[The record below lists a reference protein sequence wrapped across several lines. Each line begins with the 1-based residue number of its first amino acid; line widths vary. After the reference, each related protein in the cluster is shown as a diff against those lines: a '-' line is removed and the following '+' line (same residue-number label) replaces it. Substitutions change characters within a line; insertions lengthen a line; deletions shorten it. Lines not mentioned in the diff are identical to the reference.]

1 MFAHINEQVVDARHV
16 RLAIDDARNHLLL
29 TGSRY
34 DVITADIIQPV
45 HAGAGNLYSREYFTL
60 VRNALK
66 EGGLA
71 LQWIGHREETPYRL
85 IMQTF
90 LSVFPDATLWADGT
104 LMIGSRE
111 PLILSRAAIE
121 RKLSNPTLQAALSD
135 MDLPTFDALVATYT
149 AGPDEMRA
157 FVGNTPVLTDDRPRI
172 EYFGSLPENER
183 GVDVKGLRGD
193 VRRHLK
199 P

>member
-1 MFAHINEQVVDARHV
+1 VAGA
-16 RLAIDDARNHLLL
+16 
-29 TGSRY
+29 RY

-71 LQWIGHREETPYRL
+71 LQWIGHREATPYRL

-90 LSVFPDATLWADGT
+90 LSVFPHATLWADGT
-104 LMIGSRE
+104 LMIGSRD
-111 PLILSRAAIE
+111 PLTLSRAAFE
-121 RKLSNPTLQAALSD
+121 QKLVDPAVRTALSD
-135 MDLPTFDALVATYT
+135 VDLTTFDVLLASYT

-157 FVGNTPVLTDDRPRI
+157 FVGDTPVLTDDRPRI

-183 GVDVKGLRGD
+183 GVELKGLRGD
-193 VRRHLK
+193 VRRHVA